1 VLSYTQFHPNFSSP
15 EGPSAVK
22 IAWHK
27 EGKAMRISF
36 VLLVSAVL
44 AAGAQAQ
51 TGPCTESAIK
61 EGHLPIADNAF
72 SFMPPF
78 GKAVT
83 GKAAIH
89 DAAEK
94 KFSDR
99 TNMKFDWAGDH
110 KIVASP
116 SGDMAYEHGT
126 MHVSYD
132 TKGDGKHH
140 EFSAVMLTV
149 YKANGAAC
157 QQVAGTMHPLEDTVK
172 P

>member
-1 VLSYTQFHPNFSSP
+1 M
-15 EGPSAVK
+15 
-22 IAWHK
+22 HK
-27 EGKAMRISF
+27 EEKAMRISF
-36 VLLVSAVL
+36 ILLISAVL
-44 AAGAQAQ
+44 AATAQAQ

-61 EGHLPIADNAF
+61 QGHLPIADNAF

-99 TNMKFDWAGDH
+99 INMKFDWAGDH

-116 SGDMAYEHGT
+116 FGDMAYEHGT

-132 TKGDGKHH
+132 TKGDGQHH

-149 YKANGAAC
+149 YKANGTAC
-157 QQVAGTMHPLEDTVK
+157 QEVAGTMHPLDDTVK